1 MEQLLMNETRDRIK
15 RWLAS
20 GRTLTDLALAAG
32 ICRETLSKIHYG
44 ETRSPHLRTI
54 SKIAEVLDLV
64 VEIQRPNFERVRRI
78 R

>member
-1 MEQLLMNETRDRIK
+1 MEKLLMNETRDRIK

-20 GRTLTDLALAAG
+20 GRTLAAG